1 MAVLKAYKEKKI
13 EGIVLRISN
22 AFGVPSDHR
31 INCWNL
37 LVNDLCKQA
46 VINNKLCLNGD
57 GSQLR
62 DFIPLS
68 ELCQIIR
75 TFVTNQS
82 VNNELGVFNIGTG
95 KTKSVLQM
103 AKIIQNRCK
112 KILEFK
118 PKLVLKNKFSEPNSS
133 TFEYITNKLNKQAII
148 TKTEIV

>member
-1 MAVLKAYKEKKI
+1 MVMK
-13 EGIVLRISN
+13 ST
-22 AFGVPSDHR
+22 
-31 INCWNL
+31 
-37 LVNDLCKQA
+37 
-46 VINNKLCLNGD
+46 
-57 GSQLR
+57 R

-112 KILEFK
+112 KF
-118 PKLVLKNKFSEPNSS
+118 
-133 TFEYITNKLNKQAII
+133 LNLNLN
-148 TKTEIV
+148 